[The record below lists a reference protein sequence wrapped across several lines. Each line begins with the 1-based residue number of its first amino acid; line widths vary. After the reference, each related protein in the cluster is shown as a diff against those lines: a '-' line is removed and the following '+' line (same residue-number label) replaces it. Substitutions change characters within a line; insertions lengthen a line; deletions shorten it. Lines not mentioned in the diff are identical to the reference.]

1 MNSIALIREFLDERL
16 GAAPEHVVPDALLAE
31 LGVDSLMML
40 ELMFAFE
47 DRFGIKVP
55 SDLEN
60 PKSVGDMAAAMD
72 GLIAAGRAS

>member
-1 MNSIALIREFLDERL
+1 MDSIALIREFLDERL
-16 GAAPEHVVPDALLAE
+16 GVAAEEVVSTAPLAE

-60 PKSVGDMAAAMD
+60 PKSVGDMASAMD

>member
-1 MNSIALIREFLDERL
+1 MESIALIREFLDERL
-16 GAAPEHVVPDALLAE
+16 AVAPEKVVPDAPLAD

-47 DRFGIKVP
+47 DHFGIKVP

-60 PKSVGDMAAAMD
+60 PKSVGELASAMD
-72 GLIAAGRAS
+72 GVIAAGRAS